1 MTDMTA
7 VGLLARQLDGEE
19 AEFAA
24 DARAAADLATDI
36 ASGPARA
43 TTAGDLTRLSQRVA
57 ELVRRAAKI
66 QGARETLTVLTAP
79 GAITK
84 GQQ

>member
-1 MTDMTA
+1 MMNHADF
-7 VGLLARQLDGEE
+7 LARQLDGEE
-19 AEFAA
+19 AEFAV
-24 DARAAADLATDI
+24 DARAVADLAAEI
-36 ASGPARA
+36 ASGPTRT

-66 QGARETLTVLTAP
+66 QGARETLAVLTAP
-79 GAITK
+79 GVTG